1 MTIQGISDRAMRE
14 LAGVNAAFI
23 SVVTMDDG
31 QVSGN
36 FGLPDEIVSRLR
48 LLDEDSRRR
57 LAYRPFALF
66 ALNFRDSARWKQ
78 LVEQRVHDGDAA
90 QYWPDDAS
98 RVHQFLA
105 VTLAAVRE
113 LAEREPL
120 SASVLFG
127 IPPALVAGLRDLDIG
142 RLPAVATKIQPWLR
156 ARCATRRDWW
166 SRMIVT
172 SCAEGMECPCRH
184 RGLHTSLMGALGLEQ
199 ARLKGGRL
207 CRRV

>member
-1 MTIQGISDRAMRE
+1 MTMQGISERAMRE

-23 SVVTMDDG
+23 SVVTMDDAERRG
-31 QVSGN
+31 G
-36 FGLPDEIVSRLR
+36 FGLADEIISRLR
-48 LLDEDSRRR
+48 LLDDESRRR
-57 LAYRPFALF
+57 MAYRPFALF
-66 ALNFRDSARWKQ
+66 TLNFRDSAGWKQ

-113 LAEREPL
+113 LAEREPP

-127 IPPALVAGLRDLDIG
+127 IPPVLVDGLRDLDIG
-142 RLPAVATKIQPWLR
+142 RLPAVATKIKPWLK
-156 ARCATRRDWW
+156 ARCATRHDWW

-172 SCAEGMECPCRH
+172 SCAQGVECPCRH
-184 RGLHTSLMGALGLEQ
+184 RGLHTSLMRALGLDQ
-199 ARLKGGRL
+199 VRVKGGRL
-207 CRRV
+207 CRRL